1 MLKATIHRLGR
12 WYLGQI
18 LESEAESQ
26 KARAINER
34 PIELA
39 FLFQALSDLR
49 PARVLDVGPGTSP
62 LPAVLHGCGCHVTA
76 IDNISDYWPRGMF
89 NRYWHVIDEDIRTT
103 EPCSTNGWPR
113 RLQRVLYGKTIG
125 SFGVATCGVRAT
137 GSRTR
142 LERQPTDPTNLL
154 AH

>member
-1 MLKATIHRLGR
+1 MSRMSTNFPG
-12 WYLGQI
+12 
-18 LESEAESQ
+18 
-26 KARAINER
+26 AISVIR
-34 PIELA
+34 KII
-39 FLFQALSDLR
+39 
-49 PARVLDVGPGTSP
+49 
-62 LPAVLHGCGCHVTA
+62 AVPV
-76 IDNISDYWPRGMF
+76 
-89 NRYWHVIDEDIRTT
+89 TT